1 MNERTIIGTQA
12 AIEAEFGVTGRDAFT
27 VVEMFD
33 GDVVGTSYFP
43 TLAAAKADLAAYGV
57 EPATIEYFLG

>member
-1 MNERTIIGTQA
+1 
-12 AIEAEFGVTGRDAFT
+12 
-27 VVEMFD
+27 MFD